1 MYLENEKVDEIDD
14 KLSQRD
20 DGWGWEE
27 EGGGGRG
34 ADNRK
39 LKSICNQ
46 LLQNDNQ
53 YHQMN

>member
-20 DGWGWEE
+20 DGWGERKR
-27 EGGGGRG
+27 GGGRG
-34 ADNRK
+34 ADNSK